1 MRNCGR
7 LCVWGGEVAG
17 WFIGGKDN
25 GGAGRHSVTWS
36 DTESM
41 LENKNEGLGGR
52 EAAVQTGSN
61 L

>member
-1 MRNCGR
+1 MLAGSLGEKTMEGQGR
-7 LCVWGGEVAG
+7 YP
-17 WFIGGKDN
+17 
-25 GGAGRHSVTWS
+25 VTWS

>member
-7 LCVWGGEVAG
+7 LCVGGQLLAG
-17 WFIGGKDN
+17 SLGDKAMVGQ
-25 GGAGRHSVTWS
+25 GRHSVTWS

>member
-1 MRNCGR
+1 MPAGSLGDDKAMEGQGR
-7 LCVWGGEVAG
+7 YP
-17 WFIGGKDN
+17 
-25 GGAGRHSVTWS
+25 VTWS